1 MSYTTMMACGHA
13 DNATAKRTDGDI
25 PACVICGT
33 TEVAEST
40 PNLEGREARCSC
52 GSKVT
57 SRITLA
63 FFEFRGEGSNRG
75 MTTCIECSG
84 AEVLHRELNPVTG
97 RPGTKTDHEFKPNIA
112 GWEFDS
118 YYCGCYGWD

>member
-1 MSYTTMMACGHA
+1 MTRQQTMMACGHSQ
-13 DNATAKRTDGDI
+13 NAVAKREGGNI

-33 TEVAEST
+33 TQVAEA
-40 PNLEGREARCSC
+40 PNLEGRMAKCSC
-52 GSKVT
+52 GSKVP
-57 SRITLA
+57 SQMSLA
-63 FFEFRGEGSNRG
+63 FFEFKGEGSHRG
-75 MTTCIECSG
+75 LTTCIECSG

-97 RPGTKTDHEFKPNIA
+97 RPGTKTDHAFVPNVA